1 MVLAEQDTV
10 LDLFAG
16 PVIRWPDHIAVDDGR
31 KGTRTY
37 RQLDEESTDLAASL
51 KANGVRPGHIVPIV
65 TTTCIQMVVGVL
77 GILKAGA
84 VYVPIDRERSP
95 RHRIEYVLNK
105 SQAKIVLYT
114 GTEFSADQAR
124 AIRLP
129 TASVSSEYNDQV
141 ANRIDD
147 VLAVIFT
154 SGTTNK
160 PKGVRVRSSSVA
172 RFVTSPGFNYDVT
185 PADRVLLVLSVGFD
199 ACMGTMFNTLC
210 NGGTLVLADSDSLAE
225 RARESSIIIA
235 TPSILAALGPPIPT
249 NYSKLRRIVLGGET
263 ASEHLLDLW
272 DSVQVP
278 IWIAY
283 GPTEATCAVLTQRLQ
298 RDPQTARFSPTRLGH
313 PIPGST
319 IMLLDPKDD
328 SLITELKTPGE
339 IGIAGP
345 CLSAGYL
352 GDEIQTNK
360 KFIHLGGHTTY
371 RTGDIAE
378 WVENMDGTRILQF
391 HGREDRLI
399 KNRGFLVNLDQD
411 VDQGIIRS
419 CPSVQAAYSLKVN
432 GMLCTAIVSPQLDTG
447 EVLTT
452 WKSAALPYAVPDHL
466 IRLPKLPLSS
476 NGKVD
481 PHQLSSI
488 LEKRIS
494 TAQKTQRSMTS
505 FSQLKLTPKQ
515 IVLAWF
521 QDEMKVPSTEIDL
534 SASCVSMGVSS
545 LAAVNLSSFCGQA
558 GYAISVADVLEA
570 PSLREVFAR
579 CKATSTAPSSKF
591 SSEQTGLVTHSTL
604 SPLQHKMVLETK
616 VDPRVNYAQ
625 HISYYRTQD
634 IRRIKKAWET
644 VTRAEPIFRT
654 VFIDSESDVIQEVVT
669 ESQFHWEEQKV
680 RSSQQVKELQDGIIR
695 RTALGMSVLV
705 LHHEGIELPRGESMI
720 VWTSHRALLDGFSSL
735 LLLKKL
741 DLALQGHEIKPS
753 IPYAQTGKDLH
764 QLRERMKDEAL
775 RFWEDRQNELL
786 LSKGEF
792 NIPDTVSQ
800 DRLGPV
806 NIEYVHT
813 ESVDRVQLSQSA
825 KRLDVTP
832 ASLLHAAWALLVS
845 LYSDSSQV
853 MFGMVLSGRDLP
865 FTWAPSVI
873 GPLINQLPYNCA
885 INRQMS
891 VSTFVQR
898 VYKDIRNY
906 ARFQL
911 FESPVGTPPITTML
925 VVQDTDMRRP
935 SVILPPLREPLMRE
949 STSLPLVMEV
959 QSSGEMRLVYRSD
972 RFNALI
978 IQDVAAIFQNI
989 VQLLIS
995 TEDGLT
1001 VGHCL
1006 HHSFP
1011 PPIRHNLLQ
1020 LGNIDRP
1027 ESRVTSSGP
1036 TLRSIFRN
1044 TVSQH
1049 PDLIAV
1055 RKDTIS
1061 ITYRQLLDSAE
1072 RVASAVLSHAR
1083 PGDAVAVI
1091 ADRSI
1096 NWIIGVWAAVLAN
1109 TAYCPIDASFP
1120 IDYQVSLV
1128 KQSRAPLV
1136 LFPSSEQRR
1145 RGRFQGVTT
1154 VATEEVLQ
1162 NAKIPVLRSWPTQ
1175 RPSDVAYV
1183 CFTSGSTGVP
1193 KGVKCLH
1200 RGLVTLQSREEY
1212 RIFSRP
1218 GRRIA
1223 QFLSPGFGGC
1233 IFEVFGTLCY
1243 GATLVLRAKDDDM
1256 LSHLGQVDAT
1266 ILTPSVAA
1274 EMVPWHFP
1282 NIQFVYF
1289 AGEPATEPIVA
1300 RWWSPERQLYNA
1312 YGSTEATV
1320 MNTLGRLAP
1329 GLPICLGSPVPSSRL
1344 YILNDDG
1351 DLVPP
1356 NTVGHIHIAGAQV
1369 SDGYINTI
1377 STKQN
1382 EFQQDPFVDGHERMY
1397 RTGDLG
1403 YFDHEGNLWYC
1414 SRKDRQVK
1422 VRGYRVNLDDI
1433 AHAVYRLVP
1442 TVRKAVAVLRED
1454 GTIVLVV
1461 CPKRVDE
1468 AGIREALCTALPPH
1482 YQPSQIQTLEKMP
1495 TTKNG
1500 KMDLQALK
1508 KLNAR
1513 RDSGSKPETQI
1524 HPLNATA
1531 RAIAEAW
1538 KRILGLEPSA
1548 DINGEDNFFVLG
1560 GDSISMLKLAR
1571 ELNDTFRVRVTVR
1584 DVVLRSVL
1592 RDLAA
1597 LIDTLPKT
1605 SLGVH
1610 SAQEESTRRLGTT
1623 DLSPPEVL
1631 WVHYYNSC
1639 HCPSAFNVPFHA
1651 SLSPRVDFHKLAW
1664 SVEETLNRHRV
1675 LRTRIKKARNGYIRT
1690 ISDQRIEVVYETT
1703 VDVGEWVSEPFH
1715 LGQGLV
1721 RAAITKD
1728 TLLLNFSH
1736 LLCDNDTL
1744 TQLLQEVGDLYHGR
1758 QLSAVAREYF
1768 DEEPWSFP
1776 VPLPKQLQ
1784 AFWSAHLTDLEVP
1797 RPLAA
1802 QRVRSYR
1809 GASMQSIIPTASAK
1823 RLRET
1828 CAGCHLSLRHFAL
1841 AVVAITLQTLADTR
1855 DVLLGCP
1862 YINRPDEAGANTIGL
1877 HLEPLPLRF
1886 RVANSSEATQ
1896 TVEHLLRAVGTMAQ
1910 SAVAHAVPWHALL
1923 ALLGLPFPSTHDA
1936 VFDCAVTF
1944 PDERSV
1950 EDDQRLPHIDG
1961 LIPRAVSP
1969 DGAIFALLF
1978 EWHFTADEQGVSL
1991 RLGYDTDI
1999 FSSSVM
2005 NVLVRLLCVA
2015 LDNMLDLNL
2024 TQTRLRHVLRQALD
2038 DACLRAG
2045 MEPDQVQ
2052 DLARKSLIGAV
2063 PVDQPQQGDP
2073 PVAQIYEARPA
2084 PEGTPPSTN
2093 IVLRFHP
2100 GCYVQDTWND
2110 SFRNAEFRSCV
2121 MTEFISAV
2129 ASLDEPVKELS
2140 LCNFQNINPTDPKV
2154 VLNLTQILR
2163 TLRALRMNNT
2173 NEHDE
2178 SNGEND
2184 LEQDEPHKFFPELPS
2199 FLADPGSRD
2208 PRTPHIYSSN
2218 YFGFYPKLDLRGVH
2232 LLRFKTLALGN
2243 YAFVNDSQL
2252 QWILSHGKTLTELY
2266 LDDTPILFEVS
2277 VYNKDRAF
2285 LDSGRYTHKPG
2296 LREKHFATYDK
2307 RWQHYFQAF
2316 QAGLPQLRHFRY
2328 GRSEPW
2334 WEDDM
2339 TPLERETEITVGMHD
2354 DSYMVFCD
2362 GFGPTP
2368 YMHTTVYDTDDEE
2381 PSYDGDG
2388 VDCVEEDQ
2396 QALVELLEKI
2406 GQPLEI
2412 VD

>member
-10 LDLFAG
+10 LGLFAG
-16 PVIRWPDHIAVDDGR
+16 PVICWPDHIAVDDGR
-31 KGTRTY
+31 KGSRTY
-37 RQLDEESTDLAASL
+37 RQLDKESTDLAASL

-65 TTTCIQMVVGVL
+65 TTTCIQMVVGIL
-77 GILKAGA
+77 GIMKAGA
-84 VYVPIDRERSP
+84 VYVPIDRERCP
-95 RHRIEYVLNK
+95 RHRIEYVINK

-114 GTEFSADQAR
+114 GTEFSAGQAR

-129 TASVSSEYNDQV
+129 MASVSPDYNDQV

-147 VLAVIFT
+147 VLAIIFT

-210 NGGTLVLADSDSLAE
+210 NGGTLVLADSDSLAD

-235 TPSILAALGPPIPT
+235 TPSILAALGPPTPAK
-249 NYSKLRRIVLGGET
+249 YSKLRRIVLGGET

-272 DSVQVP
+272 DSIHVP

-298 RDPQTARFSPTRLGH
+298 RDPQTGRFSPTRLGH

-319 IMLLDPKDD
+319 IMLLNPTDD

-352 GDEIQTNK
+352 DDAIQTSE

-419 CPSVQAAYSLKVN
+419 CPSVQAAYSLKLN
-432 GMLCTAIVSPQLDTG
+432 GMLCTAIVSPHLDTG

-452 WKSAALPYAVPDHL
+452 WKSAALPYAVPDHF

-488 LEKRIS
+488 MEKRL
-494 TAQKTQRSMTS
+494 QKPRKAQRSKTS
-505 FSQLKLTPKQ
+505 FSQLNQTPKQ

-534 SASCVSMGVSS
+534 NASCMSMGVSS

-558 GYAISVADVLEA
+558 GYAISVADILEA
-570 PSLREVFAR
+570 PSLKQVFAR
-579 CKATSTAPSSKF
+579 CRAPPTAPSSKF
-591 SSEQTGLVTHSTL
+591 SSEHTGLVTHSTL

-644 VTRAEPIFRT
+644 VTRAEPIFWT
-654 VFIDSESDVIQEVVT
+654 VFTESESDIIQQVVT
-669 ESQFHWEEQKV
+669 ESQFHWEEQAV
-680 RSSQQVKELQDGIIR
+680 RTSQQVKKLQDEIIR

-705 LHHEGIELPRGESMI
+705 LRHEGIELPRGESMV
-720 VWTSHRALLDGFSSL
+720 VWTTHRALLDGFSSL

-741 DLALQGHEIKPS
+741 DLAFQGHGIKPS
-753 IPYAQTGKDLH
+753 IPFAQTGKDLY
-764 QLRERMKDEAL
+764 QLRERTKNEAS
-775 RFWEDRQNELL
+775 RFWEDRQKELL
-786 LSKGEF
+786 ESKGEF

-800 DRLGPV
+800 DRRGPV
-806 NIEYVHT
+806 NIEYVHP
-813 ESVDRVQLSQSA
+813 EPVDRVQLNQRA
-825 KRLDVTP
+825 KRLEVTS
-832 ASLLHAAWALLVS
+832 ASILHAAWALLVS
-845 LYSDSSQV
+845 LYSNSSQV

-885 INRQMS
+885 IKRQMA

-898 VYKDIRNY
+898 VHKDIRDY

-925 VVQDTDMRRP
+925 VVQDNDMRRP
-935 SVILPPLREPLMRE
+935 SVILPPLREPRMRE
-949 STSLPLVMEV
+949 TTSLPLVMEV
-959 QSSGEMRLVYRSD
+959 QSAGGMRLVYRSD
-972 RFNALI
+972 RFTAPT
-978 IQDVAAIFQNI
+978 IQDVAAIFRNI
-989 VQLLIS
+989 VHLLTS
-995 TEDGLT
+995 TDDRLT

-1006 HHSFP
+1006 HHSLP
-1011 PPIRHNLLQ
+1011 SPMHHTLLQ
-1020 LGNIDRP
+1020 LGNTDRP
-1027 ESRVTSSGP
+1027 ESRVTNAGP
-1036 TLRSIFRN
+1036 TLGSIFRN
-1044 TVSQH
+1044 TVSQY

-1055 RKDTIS
+1055 TKDTIS
-1061 ITYRQLLDSAE
+1061 ITYRQLLDSAQ

-1083 PGDAVAVI
+1083 PGDAIAVI

-1109 TAYCPIDASFP
+1109 TAYCPIDASFS

-1128 KQSRAPLV
+1128 MQSRAPLV

-1145 RGRFQGVTT
+1145 RGRFQGVTA

-1162 NAKIPVLRSWPTQ
+1162 TAKIPIMRSRPTQ
-1175 RPSDVAYV
+1175 KPSDVAYV

-1200 RGLVTLQSREEY
+1200 RGLVALQSREEY
-1212 RIFSRP
+1212 RVFSRP

-1233 IFEVFGTLCY
+1233 VFEVFGTLCY

-1282 NIQFVYF
+1282 NIKFVYF

-1329 GLPICLGSPVPSSRL
+1329 DLPICLGSPVPSSRL

-1356 NTVGHIHIAGAQV
+1356 NTVGHIHIAGVQV
-1369 SDGYINTI
+1369 SDGYINT
-1377 STKQN
+1377 TLPKQN

-1403 YFDHEGNLWYC
+1403 HFDHEGNLWYC

-1433 AHAVYRLVP
+1433 THAVYRLVP

-1454 GTIVLVV
+1454 STIVLVV
-1461 CPKRVDE
+1461 CPGRVDE
-1468 AGIREALCTALPPH
+1468 AGIREALRTSLPPH
-1482 YQPSQIQTLEKMP
+1482 YQPSQIQILDKMP

-1508 KLNAR
+1508 KVNPR
-1513 RDSGSKPETQI
+1513 RDSGSKPDTRI
-1524 HPLNATA
+1524 HALNGTA

-1538 KRILGLEPSA
+1538 KRILSLEPSA
-1548 DINGEDNFFVLG
+1548 NINGEDDFFKLG

-1571 ELNDTFRVRVTVR
+1571 ELNDTFQIRVTVR

-1597 LIDTLPKT
+1597 LIDALPKA
-1605 SLGVH
+1605 SL
-1610 SAQEESTRRLGTT
+1610 SPEEAQGKNTRRLGTT
-1623 DLSPPEVL
+1623 GLSPPETL
-1631 WVHYYNSC
+1631 WVHYYTTSEC
-1639 HCPSAFNVPFHA
+1639 QSAFNVPFYA
-1651 SLSPRVDFHKLAW
+1651 SLSPRVDLHRLAS
-1664 SVEETLNRHRV
+1664 SVEETLNRHRI
-1675 LRTRIKKARNGYIRT
+1675 LRTRIKRTRNGNMRT
-1690 ISDQRIEVVYETT
+1690 ISDQPIEVAYETT
-1703 VDVGEWVSEPFH
+1703 IDIGEWISEPFQ
-1715 LGQGLV
+1715 LDQGLV
-1721 RAAITKD
+1721 RAAMTKD

-1744 TQLLQEVGDLYHGR
+1744 THLLQEIGNLYHGKR
-1758 QLSAVAREYF
+1758 IPAVKREYF

-1776 VPLPKQLQ
+1776 VPLPKELE
-1784 AFWSAHLTDLEVP
+1784 AFWSAHLTGLEVP
-1797 RPLAA
+1797 RSLAV
-1802 QRVRSYR
+1802 QRARSYR
-1809 GASMQSIIPTASAK
+1809 GASVQSIIPVSSAK

-1828 CAGCHLSLRHFAL
+1828 CADCHVSLRHFAL
-1841 AVVAITLQTLADTR
+1841 GVVAITLQTLANTR
-1855 DVLLGCP
+1855 DVVLGCP
-1862 YINRPDEAGANTIGL
+1862 YINHSNEAGADTIGL

-1886 RVANSSEATQ
+1886 RVADSSESTQ
-1896 TVEHLLRAVGTMAQ
+1896 TVEHLLRAVETTAQ

-1923 ALLGLPFPSTHDA
+1923 ALLGLPFPSTHEA

-1944 PDERSV
+1944 REERSV
-1950 EDDQRLPHIDG
+1950 EDGQQLPDIDG
-1961 LIPRAVSP
+1961 LVPHPVSP

-1978 EWHFTADEQGVSL
+1978 EWRFTADEQGVSL
-1991 RLGYDTDI
+1991 RLGYNTDLLTHPL
-1999 FSSSVM
+1999 M
-2005 NVLVRLLCVA
+2005 DALVQVLCVA

-2045 MEPDQVQ
+2045 VEPHSVR

-2063 PVDQPQQGDP
+2063 PVD
-2073 PVAQIYEARPA
+2073 V
-2084 PEGTPPSTN
+2084 
-2093 IVLRFHP
+2093 
-2100 GCYVQDTWND
+2100 
-2110 SFRNAEFRSCV
+2110 
-2121 MTEFISAV
+2121 
-2129 ASLDEPVKELS
+2129 
-2140 LCNFQNINPTDPKV
+2140 
-2154 VLNLTQILR
+2154 
-2163 TLRALRMNNT
+2163 
-2173 NEHDE
+2173 
-2178 SNGEND
+2178 
-2184 LEQDEPHKFFPELPS
+2184 
-2199 FLADPGSRD
+2199 
-2208 PRTPHIYSSN
+2208 
-2218 YFGFYPKLDLRGVH
+2218 
-2232 LLRFKTLALGN
+2232 
-2243 YAFVNDSQL
+2243 
-2252 QWILSHGKTLTELY
+2252 
-2266 LDDTPILFEVS
+2266 
-2277 VYNKDRAF
+2277 
-2285 LDSGRYTHKPG
+2285 
-2296 LREKHFATYDK
+2296 
-2307 RWQHYFQAF
+2307 
-2316 QAGLPQLRHFRY
+2316 
-2328 GRSEPW
+2328 
-2334 WEDDM
+2334 
-2339 TPLERETEITVGMHD
+2339 
-2354 DSYMVFCD
+2354 
-2362 GFGPTP
+2362 
-2368 YMHTTVYDTDDEE
+2368 
-2381 PSYDGDG
+2381 
-2388 VDCVEEDQ
+2388 
-2396 QALVELLEKI
+2396 
-2406 GQPLEI
+2406 
-2412 VD
+2412 